1 MRIKVVAG
9 KGNKDRY
16 TLLSSFALT
25 TVRQYFLNPINNI
38 ISLVSGFS
46 LNIGLKRGG
55 VSTSAPFI

>member
-1 MRIKVVAG
+1 MQRIKLVDINSKNMRIKVVAG

-46 LNIGLKRGG
+46 
-55 VSTSAPFI
+55 